1 MSESTDK
8 PAAPRGIAVRDADA
22 PVEGPRA
29 VSAPPIR
36 PEIAGRWP
44 SARPVLP
51 AIEGGVLTA
60 TIAKPRAG
68 GDEPQLPLASPG
80 AVLLAQAIVPGLGY
94 ALLRRPLRG
103 AVTLAMAVPFALA
116 LYWQFPKGA
125 AHPATAWLW
134 FGLIA
139 GAVWLNLLYRTANE
153 LRLARLATADLDA
166 VARHRAVQAQR
177 QGLLRWAASLNLL
190 AIGLLVF
197 GLNRLAIDSEV
208 DFALFTRQSNL
219 HAAQKLATGLLHPKW
234 SIAWDTIRQYA
245 WITLEMAI
253 LGTVGGAIVAA
264 PFSFLAARNLMDR
277 HPLTRPIYYVM
288 RFLFSCIRAIP
299 TLIWG
304 LMAISF
310 TLGHFPGV
318 MALSVFSFGLLAKL
332 YSEAIEAIDWGQIEA
347 VTAAGANPLQV
358 VLFAVVPQV
367 IPYFISSTLYS
378 LEVNV
383 HSSVVLGLIGAG
395 GLGLV
400 INEYIGAFHWSE
412 TSMVLIITIVMTLTI
427 DYGSAFIRSR
437 VV

>member
-8 PAAPRGIAVRDADA
+8 PTAVRDADVPVAEGPLPTPEPALRPDLAGDWA
-22 PVEGPRA
+22 PVR
-29 VSAPPIR
+29 ST
-36 PEIAGRWP
+36 
-44 SARPVLP
+44 LP
-51 AIEGGVLTA
+51 GVEGGVLSA
-60 TIAKPRAG
+60 TIARTRSAG
-68 GDEPQLPLASPG
+68 AEPGQPLASAP
-80 AVLLAQAIVPGLGY
+80 AVLLAQALVPGLGY
-94 ALLRRPLRG
+94 ALMRRPLRG
-103 AVTLAMAVPFALA
+103 AVTLAMAVLFALA
-116 LYWQFPKGA
+116 LYWQLPKDA

-134 FGLIA
+134 LALIA

-153 LRLARLATADLDA
+153 LRLAHITTAELDA
-166 VARHRAVQAQR
+166 VGRHRAIQAQR
-177 QGLLRWAASLNLL
+177 QGLLRWAAGLNLL
-190 AIGLLVF
+190 AIGLIVF

-219 HAAQKLATGLLHPKW
+219 HSAQKLATGLLHPKW

-253 LGTVGGAIVAA
+253 LGTVGGALVAA

-277 HPLTRPIYYVM
+277 HPLTRPVYYVM

-358 VLFAVVPQV
+358 VLFSVVPQV
-367 IPYFISSTLYS
+367 VPYFISSTLYS

>member
-8 PAAPRGIAVRDADA
+8 PTAPRGIAVREDA
-22 PVEGPRA
+22 PVEGPLPVPEPATRA
-29 VSAPPIR
+29 DAASYQV
-36 PEIAGRWP
+36 
-44 SARPVLP
+44 ARPPVP
-51 AIEGGVLTA
+51 GIEGAVLSTTVA
-60 TIAKPRAG
+60 RPRPG
-68 GDEPQLPLASPG
+68 GDQPQPPLASAG
-80 AVLLAQAIVPGLGY
+80 AVLAAQAVMPGLGY
-94 ALLRRPLRG
+94 ALMRRPLRG
-103 AVTLAMAVPFALA
+103 AATLAMAVLFALA
-116 LYWQFPKGA
+116 LYWQFPKDA

-134 FGLIA
+134 FALIA
-139 GAVWLNLLYRTANE
+139 GAVWLNLLYRTAND
-153 LRLARLATADLDA
+153 LRIAALAGAEGGA
-166 VARHRAVQAQR
+166 ARQRALRAQR
-177 QGLLRWAASLNLL
+177 QGLLRWAAGLNLL
-190 AIGLLVF
+190 AIGLIVF

-219 HAAQKLATGLLHPKW
+219 HSAQKLATGLLHPKW

-277 HPLTRPIYYVM
+277 HPLTRPVYYVM

>member
-8 PAAPRGIAVRDADA
+8 AATGDGIAVRA
-22 PVEGPRA
+22 PA
-29 VSAPPIR
+29 APP
-36 PEIAGRWP
+36 PVLAPP
-44 SARPVLP
+44 SAHNGPPLQSF
-51 AIEGGVLTA
+51 EGGVLTTTFA
-60 TIAKPRAG
+60 RPRG
-68 GDEPQLPLASPG
+68 GSSAPRQPLATG
-80 AVLLAQAIVPGLGY
+80 GVVLVAQALVPGLGY

-103 AVTLAMAVPFALA
+103 AVTLVMFTILILA
-116 LYWQFPKGA
+116 LYWQFPKD
-125 AHPATAWLW
+125 AWQPGVAWFW

-139 GAVWLNLLYRTANE
+139 GAVWLNLLYRTARE
-153 LRLARLATADLDA
+153 LPLLAAGDGSDAATLMRLR
-166 VARHRAVQAQR
+166 RGQR
-177 QGLLRWAASLNLL
+177 QGFVRSLCGLNLL
-190 AIGLLVF
+190 AIALVVF

-219 HAAQKLATGLLHPKW
+219 QSAQKLASGLLHPKW
-234 SIAWDTIRQYA
+234 SIAWSTIHHYA

-253 LGTVGGAIVAA
+253 LGTAGGALVAA
-264 PFSFLAARNLMDR
+264 PFSFLAARNLMGR
-277 HPLTRPIYYVM
+277 HPVTQPVYYVM

-318 MALSVFSFGLLAKL
+318 IALSIFSFGLLAKL

-400 INEYIGAFHWSE
+400 INEYIGAFAWSQ
-412 TSMVLIITIVMTLTI
+412 TSMVLIITIVMTLAI